1 MKKVLLFSL
10 VMASVVFSSQ
20 AQDKKMSIGIGFG
33 GASAS
38 DKDDAGLKD
47 SGFGIN
53 FYANVMY
60 NLSSKLSVGLE
71 YNGSGVVIGDFD
83 GATTLKA
90 TSING
95 NLLKAKYFL
104 GEGRKKFFVGAMVGL
119 YGIRPS
125 LVIVDDLTGDVAL
138 TLDRKMS
145 FGFAP
150 EIGIHLGSFQIA
162 TSYHFPGTYKSDFAS
177 VGNIKYS
184 VWQFNIGWNIGLID
198 N

>member
-1 MKKVLLFSL
+1 MKRFWILSTLILCVLFTTN
-10 VMASVVFSSQ
+10 
-20 AQDKKMSIGIGFG
+20 AQDKKMSIGLGFG
-33 GASAS
+33 GAAAS
-38 DKDDAGLKD
+38 NKDDAGVKD

-53 FYANVMY
+53 FYANVMW
-60 NLSSKLSVGLE
+60 NLNPKLTVGLE
-71 YNGSGVVIGDFD
+71 FNGSVVVIGGLD
-83 GATTLKA
+83 GTTIEA

-104 GEGRKKFFVGAMVGL
+104 GDGGTVKPFVGVMTGI

-125 LVIVDDLTGDVAL
+125 VVDSNGAAAL
-138 TLDRKMS
+138 TLERKIS

-150 EIGIHLGSFQIA
+150 EIGIQLGSSFQIA
-162 TSYHFPGTYKSDFAS
+162 TSYQFPGTYKSDTIGDIS
-177 VGNIKYS
+177 YN